1 MKTII
6 PLVFL
11 LLCSCSTYNSSFTKN
26 KAVME
31 NDIIYADDYYYSQ
44 AVNEYDAVKNIL
56 FGLSTK
62 DKNDTISLMGKILE
76 NSPIAKNELLAKGFI
91 NCKFIQPKQL
101 KDLDAGFQFKQYFFT
116 SNNKAALNAFG
127 IANVSAN
134 EKLSYLIIDY
144 LQYKDVMCYKLPTIR
159 YAVGIRAE
167 LTIHDSGII
176 FNGNGIGSLANLA
189 MEVESNRKK
198 VDISIKTIG
207 ITGLQS
213 RVPLPENNNFDISTF
228 ADFKAVLTFIKTM
241 KDDDFSREIQFSP
254 QIIPVLDKYRTNLES
269 SVYANIEKIE
279 LLKKNIEKAKFGE
292 DDNDEWKKVIIEELK
307 KASIDL
313 YKLEVKRVRENKER
327 LVNYSKFIQNNSS
340 VNSLIKLDSVAT
352 KIFAISLND
361 SKPNDKNMIQA
372 AIHQLGKK
380 EISKAVEIVSECN
393 TEDCNKVKQQLS
405 SIKNTQKNGNL
416 ENITKNLEK
425 VYSEGVETVNKKINN
440 EKWLYVCTTDSNSK
454 VLESAIDQLK
464 INDAYDLKTNGQ
476 YSVNADANVRD
487 HQPIKKGNEW
497 EKGVV
502 VDVLKENAV
511 FTILQIE
518 KIPSINNETYIWVK
532 INY

>member
-1 MKTII
+1 MKTKIF
-6 PLVFL
+6 VFLIL
-11 LLCSCSTYNSSFTKN
+11 LLCSCSTYKNSFTKN

-76 NSPIAKNELLAKGFI
+76 KSPIAKDELLSKGFI
-91 NCKFIQPKQL
+91 NCKFLQPKKL

-144 LQYKDVMCYKLPTIR
+144 LQYKDLMCYKLPTIR

-176 FNGNGIGSLANLA
+176 FKGNGIGSLANLA
-189 MEVESNRKK
+189 MDVENNKKK

-207 ITGLQS
+207 ITGLES

-241 KDDDFSREIQFSP
+241 KDGDSISEIQFAP

-279 LLKKNIEKAKFGE
+279 LLKQNIETAKFGDE
-292 DDNDEWKKVIIEELK
+292 DEWKKEIIKKLK
-307 KASIDL
+307 DATKDL
-313 YKLEVKRVRENKER
+313 YNLEVNRVRQNKER
-327 LVNYSKFIQNNSS
+327 LVNYSKFIQDNSS

-352 KIFAISLND
+352 KIFGTPLND
-361 SKPNDKNMIQA
+361 SKPNDKNIIQA
-372 AIHQLGKK
+372 AIHQLNNK
-380 EISKAVEIVSECN
+380 EISKAVQIVSECN
-393 TEDCNKVKQQLS
+393 TEDCDKVKQQLNN
-405 SIKNTQKNGNL
+405 IKTTKKDNNL
-416 ENITKNLEK
+416 EKITKNLES
-425 VYSEGVETVNKKINN
+425 VYLDGLETVNKISKN
-440 EKWLYVCTTDSNSK
+440 EKWLYVCTIDSSSK
-454 VLESAIDQLK
+454 VLESVINELS
-464 INDAYDLKTNGQ
+464 INDIYELKTNGQ
-476 YSVNADANVRD
+476 YSVNTDANVRAN
-487 HQPIKKGNEW
+487 QPIKKGNEW
-497 EKGVV
+497 EKGAV
-502 VDVLKENAV
+502 VDVLKENKI
-511 FTILQIE
+511 FSILQVE
-518 KIPSINNETYIWVK
+518 KIPNINNETYIWVK